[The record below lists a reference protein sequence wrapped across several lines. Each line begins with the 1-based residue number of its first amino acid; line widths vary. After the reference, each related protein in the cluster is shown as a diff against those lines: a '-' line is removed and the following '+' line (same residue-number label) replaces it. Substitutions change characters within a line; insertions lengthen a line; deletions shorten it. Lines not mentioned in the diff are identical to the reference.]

1 MSNTTPV
8 RTLPRA
14 AATALAFCVLLAA
27 APSQAQQEK
36 EKKKTT
42 VVGRYLAHKEKFNY
56 QGKKVLL
63 LGIEPVAGGK
73 PMELIVANHDM
84 NKPDYN
90 PVVNTDHVNALS
102 KGDTIKVTL
111 DDSKPRPF
119 VRYID
124 KYNLRPGEEEP
135 GTFVFEN
142 TFPKTEGKITYTA
155 VVLSKFDEFK
165 TLAVQQKKD
174 KEGYSGPDD
183 AVMDVVNSLKTGDV
197 VEADVRE
204 GRTPVLVAIEKYTP
218 LQTGKFLKVSDSDV
232 DGQKAPAVELEVEGK
247 PVTAVVQ
254 GELKNK
260 RWVSDTKVLGVA
272 KKLKPET
279 EVVYR
284 AREADGKVWLKEIKP
299 APQQREEKERAT
311 ASAGEEPDEKSNDDR
326 PARRGRRRD

>member
-1 MSNTTPV
+1 MSNTSPI
-8 RTLPRA
+8 RILPRA
-14 AATALAFCVLLAA
+14 AATVVAFWILLAA

-90 PVVNTDHVNALS
+90 PVVNTDHVNALG

-119 VRYID
+119 VRDID
-124 KYNLRPGEEEP
+124 KYDLKPGEEEP

-142 TFPKTEGKITYTA
+142 TFPKTEGKVTYTA
-155 VVLSKFDEFK
+155 VVLSKLDEFK

-174 KEGYSGPDD
+174 KEGNSGPDA

-218 LQTGKFLKVSDSDV
+218 AQTAKFLKVSEAEV
-232 DGQKAPAVELEVEGK
+232 EGQKAPAVELEVDGK

-260 RWVSDTKVLGVA
+260 RWVSDSKVLGAA
-272 KKLKPET
+272 KKFKPET

-284 AREADGKVWLKEIKP
+284 AREADGKVWLKEIKA
-299 APQQREEKERAT
+299 APQQREEKERST
-311 ASAGEEPDEKSNDDR
+311 ASAGDEADEKTNDR